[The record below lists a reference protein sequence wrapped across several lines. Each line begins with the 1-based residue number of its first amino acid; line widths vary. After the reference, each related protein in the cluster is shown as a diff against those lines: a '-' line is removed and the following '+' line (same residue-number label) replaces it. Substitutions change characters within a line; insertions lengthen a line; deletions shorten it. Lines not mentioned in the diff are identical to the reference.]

1 MDFRQLHGENITGE
15 SWLIRDTWQKI
26 DREHGHRIGLA
37 QYPRKMNSAAIMN
50 LLHRAWQ
57 VQGIREKISHPQQ
70 KRHEF
75 KCTHSFR
82 KMFESKCQKA
92 KMNHNNIKL
101 LMDHSLAESQNYYRP
116 EEQDILNDYLNAVN
130 ELTINE
136 ENRLN
141 AKIQSLEKEK
151 TSYDFLNQKVESLQ
165 NSLVEILNM
174 ATKNKT
180 PEEVNELFKSFQ
192 KKIEK

>member
-1 MDFRQLHGENITGE
+1 M
-15 SWLIRDTWQKI
+15 
-26 DREHGHRIGLA
+26 
-37 QYPRKMNSAAIMN
+37 
-50 LLHRAWQ
+50 
-57 VQGIREKISHPQQ
+57 
-70 KRHEF
+70 
-75 KCTHSFR
+75 
-82 KMFESKCQKA
+82 
-92 KMNHNNIKL
+92 
-101 LMDHSLAESQNYYRP
+101 
-116 EEQDILNDYLNAVN
+116 NAVN

-151 TSYDFLNQKVESLQ
+151 TSCDFLNQKVEILQ